1 MSFLYYDLSREPR
14 SRSSDPITSH
24 LAAEGAAKFAGSHA
38 QRILAA
44 LDEITSGTP
53 AEIGEEAGLTVVQVD
68 RRLCELQRA
77 NQADFLKDMAG
88 KPVTRDGFRIW
99 VRVAA

>member
-1 MSFLYYDLSREPR
+1 MNYETHAFGYEPR
-14 SRSSDPITSH
+14 ARSSDPLTSH
-24 LAAEGAAKFAGSHA
+24 EAAEKASRFAGSHA
-38 QRILAA
+38 RRILAA
-44 LDEITSGTP
+44 LDEIVSGTP

-99 VRVAA
+99 VRV

>member
-1 MSFLYYDLSREPR
+1 MNAYGHMSEPHR
-14 SRSSDPITSH
+14 ARATDPVTSH
-24 LAAEGAAKFAGSHA
+24 LAAESASKFAGSHA